1 MFLLPPLPHLISSLP
16 FSPTSSPP
24 SPPLPLHLLPPL
36 LPYLISSLPSS
47 PTSSH
52 PSSPTS
58 SSPSP
63 LPPLHLLPPL
73 PFNLP
78 TPQSSNTQTRRRR
91 QANTNTD
98 STAVDSNGYVT
109 TCEARFIQVPDSG
122 SYILVW
128 ACPEGVAEPSLA
140 EQEVVCQLL
149 FDRGLVTSCTSPTG
163 VTVTRPTNGETQLP
177 DTT

>member
-1 MFLLPPLPHLISSLP
+1 MCCCDYIASVGSRLINIPVVCYIYMYNTDVTPPLP
-16 FSPTSSPP
+16 PTSSPP
-24 SPPLPLHLLPPL
+24 SPPPP
-36 LPYLISSLPSS
+36 P
-47 PTSSH
+47 
-52 PSSPTS
+52 
-58 SSPSP
+58 
-63 LPPLHLLPPL
+63 HLLPPL
-73 PFNLP
+73 PSNLP

-91 QANTNTD
+91 QANANTD

-177 DTT
+177 DIT